1 MFGMRTLKMSK
12 GRFEGKVDI
21 KVWIVQFDFGVD
33 DRKCFDRKSMTLSL
47 SFFMLFLCVCMTSLS
62 NN

>member
-47 SFFMLFLCVCMTSLS
+47 SFLCYFYVSV
-62 NN
+62 